1 MGLPLNFV
9 KSTLPAGLYLVAT
22 PIGASRDITL
32 RALDTLASA
41 DILVA
46 EDCRALRK
54 LLDIHSIKVSGRRLL
69 SYHDYSVASVR
80 RNLTT
85 EIENGQSVAYTS
97 EAGMPLI
104 ADPGFKLVDTVIA
117 AGHLVTVVPG
127 VSASL
132 AGLTLSGLPSD
143 CFFFSGFLPK
153 TTLARKARFKL
164 LIDVPGTLIFYE
176 SPRRTAAMISD
187 AITVLGPN
195 RKAAICREITK
206 RFEERIQGTLSE
218 LADYL
223 TDNDLKGEVV
233 VLIDRERSKERSTE
247 NLNNMLRDSL
257 KLMSVRDTVDLVS
270 ETTGV
275 ARRKVYQLALSMMK
289 NAVDE

>member
-32 RALDTLASA
+32 
-41 DILVA
+41 LVFV
-46 EDCRALRK
+46 DCRTL
-54 LLDIHSIKVSGRRLL
+54 RRLLYLHVSHVAGCRIL
-69 SYHDYSVASVR
+69 SYHDYSGSSVR
-80 RNLTT
+80 RNVVT
-85 EIENGQSVAYTS
+85 EIETGQSVDYTS
-97 EAGMPLI
+97 VAGMPLI
-104 ADPGFKLVDTVIA
+104 ADPGFILVDTVIA
-117 AGHLVTVVPG
+117 AGQLVTVVPG

-153 TTLARKARFKL
+153 TPLARRARFNL

-187 AITVLGPN
+187 AIDVLGPD

-206 RFEERIQGTLSE
+206 RFEERMQGTLSE

-233 VLIDRERSKERSTE
+233 VLIDRERSKERGAE
-247 NLNNMLRDSL
+247 NLKSMLRDSL
-257 KLMSVRDTVDLVS
+257 KSMSVRDTVDLVS

-275 ARRKVYQLALSMMK
+275 ARRRVYQIALSMMK
-289 NAVDE
+289 NAGDE